1 MKISDKSLAFWH
13 LCFPKN
19 CFKFSSLQL
28 LVQMLRNLF
37 NQLTEITFF
46 HVLDFWDL
54 ALKTEVA
61 LENKNVFWK
70 WTWSV
75 LISDINSQC
84 HSCAP
89 PLVMIYSFFW
99 NNNTLQIKVQ
109 RHISKTLQ
117 CAEFKNADAESTH
130 LNVW

>member
-37 NQLTEITFF
+37 NQLTEMTFF

-54 ALKTEVA
+54 ALKTKVA
-61 LENKNVFWK
+61 LENKNVF
-70 WTWSV
+70 
-75 LISDINSQC
+75 
-84 HSCAP
+84 
-89 PLVMIYSFFW
+89 
-99 NNNTLQIKVQ
+99 
-109 RHISKTLQ
+109 
-117 CAEFKNADAESTH
+117 
-130 LNVW
+130 